1 MKKKDGLVIFL
12 VIFLSF
18 ILIFIA
24 FGVINELKKDDIIG
38 PNTISNKDKSYDN
51 LVQDFTC
58 TGTKELLDN
67 DGNKIGTEVTT
78 YNFVFTSET
87 FNTYKKEILY
97 SFDTAEAY
105 QNYCLSCDNTEAA
118 SIMNLTNGLKVTVN
132 TSINKYIYEVV
143 EIDVAKYD
151 GPFRDTKYGLDD
163 LDTKSDVGDAI
174 FLTRDMI
181 CYWK

>member
-12 VIFLSF
+12 IIFLSC

-38 PNTISNKDKSYDN
+38 TNEINGKGSYDT
-51 LVQDFTC
+51 LVQEFTC
-58 TGTKELLDN
+58 SGTKPLLDG
-67 DGNKIGTEVTT
+67 DGNNVGTEVTT
-78 YNFVFTSET
+78 YSFVFTGET

-97 SFDTAEAY
+97 SFDTPEGY
-105 QNYCLSCDNTEAA
+105 QNYCLNCDNTEAA
-118 SIMNLTNGLKVTVN
+118 SIMNLTNGINVSVN
-132 TSINKYIYEVV
+132 TSINKYIYEVI

-151 GPFRDTKYGLDD
+151 GPFRESKYGLDG
-163 LDTKSDVGDAI
+163 LDGKSTVGDAI

-181 CYWK
+181 CNWE